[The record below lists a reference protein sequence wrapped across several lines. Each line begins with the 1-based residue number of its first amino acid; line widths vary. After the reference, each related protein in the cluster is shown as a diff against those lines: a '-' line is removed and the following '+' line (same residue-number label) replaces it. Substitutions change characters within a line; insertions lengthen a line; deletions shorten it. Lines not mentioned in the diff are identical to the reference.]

1 MKLLLDA
8 NISWRIV
15 ATLKSHFTDCLHVD
29 TIGLIYP
36 IKDADVWQYA
46 LLNNCIIVT
55 NDDNFLN
62 LAHDKGL
69 PPKVILLQ
77 NHNQSNNGLAALLIK
92 HMYDIED
99 LRNSNE
105 YEFLELF

>member
-46 LLNNCIIVT
+46 LLNNCII
-55 NDDNFLN
+55 FLIIYHKKYQLN
-62 LAHDKGL
+62 KITMA
-69 PPKVILLQ
+69 PKKVSTITT
-77 NHNQSNNGLAALLIK
+77 
-92 HMYDIED
+92 
-99 LRNSNE
+99 
-105 YEFLELF
+105 FL